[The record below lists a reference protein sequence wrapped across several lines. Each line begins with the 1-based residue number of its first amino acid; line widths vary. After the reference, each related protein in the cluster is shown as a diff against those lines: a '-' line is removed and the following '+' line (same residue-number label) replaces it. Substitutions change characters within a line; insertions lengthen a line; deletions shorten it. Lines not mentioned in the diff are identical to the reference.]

1 MDVAPPLSLR
11 LVFMG
16 TPAFAV
22 PTLEACVAAGHQVAA
37 VLTQPDRPRGRGQQP
52 AFSPVKEA
60 ALRLGL
66 AVHQPE
72 RVRRPEVI
80 EMLAG
85 IGARAMVV
93 VGYGQIIPQAIIDLA
108 PLGIVNVHASLLPR
122 YRGAAPIQWAVAN
135 GETLTG
141 VTTMKIDAGLDT
153 GDILLA
159 RETSIGP
166 DETAVDLA
174 ARLAPMGAA
183 LLVETLAGLAA
194 GAIVPRQQEAAQA
207 TLAPILKKDDGRID
221 WTRPAAE
228 IHNRVRGFQPWP
240 GAHTT
245 FRGQALNIWK
255 TRLAAET
262 AAAAPGSIV
271 AARRRLLVACGGGS
285 GIELLEVQ
293 LEGRKRIPAAAF
305 LNGQRLEDNE
315 VLGGSV

>member
-1 MDVAPPLSLR
+1 MDLTAVPAMR

-22 PTLEACVAAGHQVAA
+22 PTLDACAAAGHEIAA
-37 VLTQPDRPRGRGQQP
+37 VLTQPDRPRGRGRQP

-66 AVHQPE
+66 PVHQPE
-72 RVRRPEVI
+72 RVRRPEVV
-80 EMLAG
+80 EMLAA

-153 GDILLA
+153 GAILLA
-159 RETSIGP
+159 RETAVGP
-166 DETAVDLA
+166 DETAVELA

-194 GAIVPRQQEAAQA
+194 GTIVPRPQDPAQA

-221 WTRPAAE
+221 WTLPAAA

-245 FRGQALNIWK
+245 FRGQTLNIWK
-255 TRLAAET
+255 TRVAAE
-262 AAAAPGSIV
+262 AAVAAPGSIL
-271 AARRRLLVACGGGS
+271 AARRRLRVACGGGS
-285 GIELLEVQ
+285 SIELLEVQ
-293 LEGRKRIPAAAF
+293 LEGRKRIAADAF
-305 LNGQRLEDNE
+305 LNGQRVEDNE

>member
-1 MDVAPPLSLR
+1 MDLTAAPAMR

-22 PTLEACVAAGHQVAA
+22 PTLDACAAAGHEIAA
-37 VLTQPDRPRGRGQQP
+37 VLTQPDRPRGRGRQP

-66 AVHQPE
+66 PVHQPE

-80 EMLAG
+80 EMLAA

-153 GDILLA
+153 RAILLA
-159 RETSIGP
+159 RETAVGP
-166 DETAVDLA
+166 DETAVELA

-194 GAIVPRQQEAAQA
+194 GTIVPRPQDPAQA

-221 WTRPAAE
+221 WTMPAAAT
-228 IHNRVRGFQPWP
+228 HNRVRGFQPWP
-240 GAHTT
+240 GAHTI
-245 FRGQALNIWK
+245 FRGQTLNIWR
-255 TRLAAET
+255 TRVAAE
-262 AAAAPGSIV
+262 AAVAAPGSIL
-271 AARRRLLVACGGGS
+271 AARKRLQVACGGGS
-285 GIELLEVQ
+285 CLELLEVQ

-305 LNGQRLEDNE
+305 LNGQRVEDNE